1 VVRPFYLNRPECP
14 HTLTGGNVNVTDN
27 DGDTPLYTVEN
38 VQTARFLVEN
48 GAIVARQNLEGVSVR
63 SISPFLLATWPFR

>member
-1 VVRPFYLNRPECP
+1 MS
-14 HTLTGGNVNVTDN
+14 DD

-48 GAIVARQNLEGVSVR
+48 GAIVARQNLEGVSVC
-63 SISPFLLATWPFR
+63 IPSPCILLRRMAWLNFDSQAY

>member
-1 VVRPFYLNRPECP
+1 MS
-14 HTLTGGNVNVTDN
+14 DD

-48 GAIVARQNLEGVSVR
+48 GAIVARQNLEGVSVCT
-63 SISPFLLATWPFR
+63 FYLGEWLG